1 MTTDE
6 RYDFAYDQSGVYG
19 RAVRLI
25 RQYAGTGVHLDLG
38 CGHGAIAEQVREH
51 GLTYLGMDLASGGL
65 QSLSA
70 RGFETAVIDLQD
82 VEAALG
88 AVDRALAGRRL
99 ASISLL
105 DTIEHITT
113 APALL
118 AALVDRAVASEASLI
133 VSVPNVAHQDVAVK
147 LLLGRFDYTT
157 TGLLDDTHVV
167 MYTARHLEALMAS
180 AGWHEIAAAD
190 LPLVE
195 SDQHFPSD
203 HVALARASVLHRF
216 LVGVRASAD
225 PHGQT
230 NQFVRAYRAGGRVP
244 TSTVEPDDD
253 TPRPFLTVVLR
264 TQGRR
269 RQTLRDALLCLMAQ
283 TVADFDVVIV
293 GHRVRPDDRG
303 ALTAALDELPESLRQ
318 RTRLVLEDDGSRAR
332 PLNVGMRH
340 ARGRYVAFLDD
351 DDLVFGHWVEAF
363 AEAASAAPG
372 QVVRSVCVEQDID
385 PLDPTDQGR
394 GAQTAGPL
402 VACYPREFDLIAHM
416 SRNHTP
422 FMSYAFPSSL
432 FRDLGLQFDESLDI
446 CEDWD
451 FELRA
456 ALTVGVA
463 SWPEVT
469 AIYRRWSSGPASD
482 RQHDE
487 EQWRRTEGA
496 ILAKIDQDAHL
507 FPPGTIAAL
516 REATDTGMGQVGREF
531 AALKARNDELEEHA
545 LRMERSRSW
554 RLTAPLRAL
563 TNRRRRPEES

>member
-1 MTTDE
+1 MGE
-6 RYDFAYDQSGVYG
+6 NRYDFAYDQDGVYG
-19 RAVRLI
+19 RAVRLVE
-25 RQYAGTGVHLDLG
+25 QHAGTGVHLDLG
-38 CGHGAIAEQVREH
+38 CGHGAIAEQVRDH

-65 QSLSA
+65 QALSA

-88 AVDRALAGRRL
+88 AVDQALAGRRL

-113 APALL
+113 APELL
-118 AALVDRAVASEASLI
+118 AALHDHAVESDAPLI

-147 LLLGRFDYTT
+147 LLIGRFDYTT

-167 MYTARHLEALMAS
+167 MHTARHLEALMAS
-180 AGWHEIAAAD
+180 AGWHETATAD

-203 HVALARASVLHRF
+203 HVALARSSVLHRF
-216 LVGVRASAD
+216 LVGVRASAG
-225 PHGQT
+225 PHGET
-230 NQFVRAYRAGGRVP
+230 NQFVRAYRAGSRVP
-244 TSTVEPDDD
+244 VSMVDRDEAH
-253 TPRPFLTVVLR
+253 RPLLTVVLR

-269 RQTLRDALLCLMAQ
+269 RQTFRDALLCLLAQ
-283 TVADFDVVIV
+283 TVADFEVLVV
-293 GHRVRPDDRG
+293 GHHVRPDDRSG
-303 ALTAALDELPESLRQ
+303 LTAALDELPDSFRQ

-332 PLNVGMRH
+332 PLNVGMAH
-340 ARGRYVAFLDD
+340 ANGRYVAFLDD
-351 DDLVFGHWVEAF
+351 DDLVFGHWVETF
-363 AEAASAAPG
+363 VAAAAAAPG
-372 QVVRSVCVEQDID
+372 QVLRSVCVEQDID
-385 PLDPTDQGR
+385 PLDPADQGG
-394 GAQTAGPL
+394 GARAAGPL

-422 FMSYAFPSSL
+422 FMSYAFPASL
-432 FRDLGLQFDESLDI
+432 YRDLGLEFDESLDI

-456 ALTVGVA
+456 ALTVGV
-463 SWPEVT
+463 SSRPEVT
-469 AIYRRWSSGPASD
+469 AIYRRWSSGPASE
-482 RQHDE
+482 RLHDE
-487 EQWRRTEGA
+487 EQWRRTEGE
-496 ILAKIDQDAHL
+496 ILAKIDQDPHV

-563 TNRRRRPEES
+563 TNRGSRSEQP